1 MKINRRKF
9 VKASGSIPTAAI
21 PGTMSQ
27 WVSVNA
33 NATPNHS
40 SVPQADI
47 EESIRA
53 HFGPGFK
60 VIEVFQSQEALS
72 AKIEHLENHYLVE
85 TKDFLHWNICGTSI
99 S

>member
-33 NATPNHS
+33 NAAPNQN
-40 SVPQADI
+40 PAYQTDI

-72 AKIEHLENHYLVE
+72 AKIEHLDNQYLVE
-85 TKDFLHWNICGTSI
+85 TSDMVQWHICGTSL